1 MNKRATL
8 FMCLMGLLLLVLAFA
23 NVTWGGVALPADEIW
38 RALWGSEASETARF
52 VVWQSRLPSVLTAIL
67 AGAAL
72 AVAGLAMQTVFDNP
86 LADPSILGVTSGAS
100 LGAALATLWLGG
112 SAVAAQFS
120 VSGFAAT
127 SLFALAGA
135 GAVILVLLACSAVV
149 TSNLTLLIV
158 GIMMSYVVSSV
169 VTLLSFFSTD
179 YGVQSFVFWGLGDF
193 SGLTPDR
200 LACFGLAV
208 GAAIV
213 PMVLMSK
220 QLNALLLGPGYARS
234 MGVAVRTV
242 RTVVLALVGWL
253 AAMVTAFCGP
263 ITFIGLAVPHMARLA
278 LGTADHRKL
287 MPASLLVGA
296 NIALACLLIAHL
308 PVHGGALPIN
318 ALTPVFGAPVIIYIL
333 LRHRNL

>member
-1 MNKRATL
+1 
-8 FMCLMGLLLLVLAFA
+8 
-23 NVTWGGVALPADEIW
+23 
-38 RALWGSEASETARF
+38 
-52 VVWQSRLPSVLTAIL
+52 
-67 AGAAL
+67 
-72 AVAGLAMQTVFDNP
+72 
-86 LADPSILGVTSGAS
+86 
-100 LGAALATLWLGG
+100 
-112 SAVAAQFS
+112 
-120 VSGFAAT
+120 
-127 SLFALAGA
+127 
-135 GAVILVLLACSAVV
+135 
-149 TSNLTLLIV
+149 
-158 GIMMSYVVSSV
+158 
-169 VTLLSFFSTD
+169 
-179 YGVQSFVFWGLGDF
+179 
-193 SGLTPDR
+193 
-200 LACFGLAV
+200 
-208 GAAIV
+208 
-213 PMVLMSK
+213 
-220 QLNALLLGPGYARS
+220 